1 MLQVTGSVTYNDRGL
16 SEFQTLRTS
25 GYVEQVD
32 SRLIPELTVRFPH
45 AGLFRALP
53 GLRPQARQAP

>member
-32 SRLIPELTVRFPH
+32 SRLIPELTVRETLDFS
-45 AGLFRALP
+45 ARCQGSGLKPGKLP
-53 GLRPQARQAP
+53 D